1 MKLFMP
7 SPMWRLLYQSY
18 RDKIELLWN
27 RPESLFKLTL
37 KWFFGN
43 KCDRQTSCKVSLC
56 RLTQQL
62 ERAKMAILRLE
73 DGTTYTQLSDITPE
87 LAPLNIQLN
96 SWPVGDNPEIRE
108 LLAKDALDDNQK
120 EQVLQALDC
129 YFQQLQQSAGYQ
141 SRDLIVLHPDI
152 PNLDTL
158 LSKFDKCHTHA
169 EDEVRYIVAG
179 EGIFGFVRPDGSQL
193 EVTVQPEEFINVP
206 ANTEHWFYL
215 TAARK
220 VKAVRYFTTMTGWT
234 PEYTGTQVR
243 SGLAIV

>member
-1 MKLFMP
+1 
-7 SPMWRLLYQSY
+7 
-18 RDKIELLWN
+18 
-27 RPESLFKLTL
+27 
-37 KWFFGN
+37 
-43 KCDRQTSCKVSLC
+43 
-56 RLTQQL
+56 
-62 ERAKMAILRLE
+62 MAILRLE
-73 DGTTYTQLSDITPE
+73 NGTTYTKLSDITRE
-87 LAPLNIQLN
+87 LASLNIQLN
-96 SWPVGDNPEIRE
+96 SWPVGDNPEIRD

-120 EQVLQALDC
+120 EQVLQALDG

-152 PNLDTL
+152 PNLDAL
-158 LSKFDKCHTHA
+158 LSKFDKCHIHA
-169 EDEVRYIVAG
+169 DDEVRYIVAG
-179 EGIFGFVRPDGSQL
+179 EGIFGFVRPDGSQV

-234 PEYTGTQVR
+234 PEYTDTQVR